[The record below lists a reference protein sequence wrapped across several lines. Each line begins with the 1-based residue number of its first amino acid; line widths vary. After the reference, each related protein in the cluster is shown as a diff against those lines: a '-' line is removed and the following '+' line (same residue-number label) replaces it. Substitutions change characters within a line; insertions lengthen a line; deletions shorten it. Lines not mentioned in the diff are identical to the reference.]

1 MVYFY
6 IPRYKGVVFGSA
18 LVAVLF
24 GILLLILISISIND
38 TSENF
43 EAIQVL
49 EMINGTEVYFKKGRI
64 KSNVFIYFI
73 RTKQRHCT
81 SNLP

>member
-49 EMINGTEVYFKKGRI
+49 EMINGTEV
-64 KSNVFIYFI
+64 
-73 RTKQRHCT
+73 
-81 SNLP
+81 